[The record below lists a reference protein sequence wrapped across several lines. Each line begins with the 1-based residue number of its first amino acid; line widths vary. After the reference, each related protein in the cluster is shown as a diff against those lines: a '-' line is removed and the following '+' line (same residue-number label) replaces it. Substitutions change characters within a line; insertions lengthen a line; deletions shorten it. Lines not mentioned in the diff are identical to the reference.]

1 MNRSAAK
8 IVDEALSLPPRSRA
22 KLADKLLDSLNPPRQ
37 RQIDK
42 LWADEVEDRI
52 DAYERGEIKVVS
64 GKTVFHRLR
73 KNQKTMRL
81 FGFLEPA
88 GIEFKEAINFYNQQ
102 RPNLGMISPRKS

>member
-1 MNRSAAK
+1 MNRNTAK

-37 RQIDK
+37 REIDK

-64 GKTVFHRLR
+64 GKAVFRALR
-73 KNQKTMRL
+73 KTKKR
-81 FGFLEPA
+81 
-88 GIEFKEAINFYNQQ
+88 
-102 RPNLGMISPRKS
+102 